1 MEKMNDLR
9 DLLKHE
15 IYDLHSAEEQIIKA
29 LPAMIEKA
37 NNAQLKSDLEQ
48 HLQVTKKH
56 LHRLEQIQNLFIEVQ
71 EASAT
76 EKKGLLARLFKRNHV
91 CKGMKGL
98 IEEGEKIMAEE
109 MSPEVLDAAIIASA
123 QKIEHYEICGYGT
136 AKAFAIELNLDDVSR
151 LLEQTLNEEYEA
163 DDLLT
168 ALAVGRLNQKAE
180 IMGGKKSASPG
191 AKDISANRSSS
202 SRELPRAR
210 TRTKEMEPEL
220 VSEPRNTSHKKQGR
234 SKSSA
239 PEGEAERID
248 SPRVTSSSEGVIA
261 NNKNS
266 KSAKSSSSRKATNG
280 RTSASKTK
288 RSR

>member
-48 HLQVTKKH
+48 HLQITKKH

-98 IEEGEKIMAEE
+98 VEEGEKIMAEE

-210 TRTKEMEPEL
+210 TRTKEMELEL
-220 VSEPRNTSHKKQGR
+220 VSEPRSSSHKKQGR
-234 SKSSA
+234 SKSNA

-248 SPRVTSSSEGVIA
+248 NPRVTSSSEGVIT